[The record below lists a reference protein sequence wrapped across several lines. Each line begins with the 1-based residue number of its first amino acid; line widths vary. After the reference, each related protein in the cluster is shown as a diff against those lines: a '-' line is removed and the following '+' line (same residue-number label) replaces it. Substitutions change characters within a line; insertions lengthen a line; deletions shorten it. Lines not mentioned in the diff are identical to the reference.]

1 MASMDKQV
9 EQILTL
15 LRNRIRQSGY
25 TQIEVQRK
33 LHWGR
38 SYLSQ
43 LLNGKKALRVEQV
56 LRILEVIGIPARD
69 FYADLYQFPRPEA
82 RIRNLD
88 EYAQATVPGL
98 GRFTEVLGGDSKEED
113 PAENLHNFRELRA
126 MVRAIVQLLVEKE
139 IVSMEDFAE
148 RARAA
153 DPGLRRRA

>member
-9 EQILTL
+9 GQILTL
-15 LRNRIRQSGY
+15 LRNRIRESGF
-25 TQIEVQRK
+25 TQMEVQGK
-33 LHWGR
+33 LQWGR

-43 LLNGKKALRVEQV
+43 LLNGKKALRVDQV
-56 LRILEVIGIPARD
+56 LKILEVIGISPRE

-88 EYAQATVPGL
+88 EYAQATEPEVGP
-98 GRFTEVLGGDSKEED
+98 FTRALGGDSAAGD
-113 PAENLHNFRELRA
+113 LRNFRELRA
-126 MVRAIVQLLVEKE
+126 MVRAIVQVLVEKE

-148 RARAA
+148 KARAA